1 MGVKMYFSPM
11 KIRATSQAKTIA
23 TQAEKLAKNA
33 EKIRLL
39 EHQNELLRKQL
50 FGESSERRV
59 EDDSAQ
65 TNLFA
70 EQVAALT
77 DEGVSTDPIPAETE
91 VDSKGKKSRKPLP
104 SKLKRVETVLDL
116 TEEEKLCPICNEPMD
131 KIGDDRT
138 EKLEYLRAMLFV
150 SAFIRP
156 KYACKKH
163 PEAGVAQAELPP
175 QLIDR
180 GIPAASL
187 VAWIIYAKYFLHL
200 PLHRL
205 EKLFSHYGCDIKRQR
220 MCDWEQ
226 QVAEKLEPVVEA
238 MRRQVDSG
246 GYVQMDETPIK
257 VMKDQSDGKLATGYL
272 WPRSDGKQVIF
283 EFDPSRAGRNAT
295 EFLKNFSGYLQTDG
309 YSGYADVA
317 SRPDIIWL
325 SCWAHARRKF
335 VEAEKQDRKFCSTV
349 VAMIRELYAIE
360 RAAKIA
366 GEQIEKSSV
375 GESED
380 SIDHKK
386 AASRFLMRIKG
397 KAAEKVTA
405 IFKFL
410 EENQFNYTPKDPVRG
425 AIEYVL
431 NRKEQF
437 TTYLYDGRLE
447 IDNNLIENR
456 IRPITLGRKNWLFA
470 GSQSGAKKI
479 AIMASLTGSAAMLG
493 LDPYEYIH
501 WLLEK
506 LPTVSNPEEFE
517 TLTPLSYW
525 RTWGF
530 TA

>member
-1 MGVKMYFSPM
+1 M
-11 KIRATSQAKTIA
+11 KIREIKPAVTIRK
-23 TQAEKLAKNA
+23 QA

-59 EDDSAQ
+59 EDDGAQ

-77 DEGVSTDPIPAETE
+77 ENGISTDPIPAETE
-91 VDSKGKKSRKPLP
+91 VDSKGKKTRKPLP

-116 TEEEKLCPICNEPMD
+116 EEEEKLCPICNEPMD

-205 EKLFSHYGCDIKRQR
+205 EKLFSHYGCDIRRQR

-226 QVAEKLEPVVEA
+226 RVAEIAEPVVEA
-238 MRRQVDSG
+238 MRRQVDSS
-246 GYVQMDETPIK
+246 GYDQMDETPIQ

-272 WPRSDGKQVIF
+272 WPRSDGKQVVF
-283 EFDPSRAGRNAT
+283 EYDPSRAGKNAT
-295 EFLKNFSGYLQTDG
+295 RFLQNFSGYLQTDG

-335 VEAEKQDRKFCSTV
+335 VEAEKQDKKFCSTV
-349 VAMIRELYAIE
+349 HAMIRELYAIE
-360 RAAKIA
+360 RAAKKEWESF
-366 GEQIEKSSV
+366 GTV
-375 GESED
+375 GETEEARD
-380 SIDHKK
+380 QKK

-397 KAAEKVTA
+397 KAGEKVTA

-410 EENQFNYTPKDPVRG
+410 EDNQFNYTPKDPVRG

-506 LPTVSNPEEFE
+506 LPTASTPEEFE
-517 TLTPLSYW
+517 ALTPLSYW
-525 RTWGF
+525 RTLNVSM
-530 TA
+530 

>member
-1 MGVKMYFSPM
+1 M
-11 KIRATSQAKTIA
+11 KIREIKPAITIKI
-23 TQAEKLAKNA
+23 QA

-39 EHQNELLRKQL
+39 EHQNELLRKAL
-50 FGESSERRV
+50 YGESSERRV
-59 EDDSAQ
+59 EDDGSQ

-70 EQVAALT
+70 DQVAALT
-77 DEGVSTDPIPAETE
+77 DDGISTDPIPAETE
-91 VDSKGKKSRKPLP
+91 VDSKGKKTRKPLP

-116 TEEEKLCPICNEPMD
+116 TDEEKLCPICNKPMD
-131 KIGDDRT
+131 KIGDDHT

-226 QVAEKLEPVVEA
+226 RVAEMAEPVVEA
-238 MRRQVDSG
+238 MRRQVDSR
-246 GYVQMDETPIK
+246 GYNQMDETPIK

-283 EFDPSRAGRNAT
+283 EYDPSRSGKNAT
-295 EFLKNFSGYLQTDG
+295 MFLKNFSGYLQTDG

-335 VEAEKQDRKFCSTV
+335 VEAEKQDKKFCSRV

-360 RAAKIA
+360 RAAKN
-366 GEQIEKSSV
+366 EW
-375 GESED
+375 ESFETAEETEEALD
-380 SIDHKK
+380 QKK
-386 AASRFLMRIKG
+386 AASRFMMRIKG
-397 KAAEKVTA
+397 KAGEKVTA

-410 EENQFNYTPKDPVRG
+410 EDNQFNYTPKDPVRG

-437 TTYLYDGRLE
+437 ATYLYDGRLE

-479 AIMASLTGSAAMLG
+479 AVMASLTGSAAMLG

-501 WLLEK
+501 WLLEN
-506 LPTVSNPEEFE
+506 LPMATTLEEFDV
-517 TLTPLSYW
+517 LTPLSYW
-525 RTWGF
+525 RTLGDSM
-530 TA
+530 